1 MIDIFLFSLIASA
14 ALLASGAI
22 GSWIPISKKAASA
35 FQHFAA
41 GVVFAAVATELLPLV
56 VSSPLKIDIAAGFLI
71 GMAAML
77 GIRLIDQKSTS
88 SFGMAAGIGIDL
100 FVDGLLIG
108 LAFSTSQKSG
118 ILILIALTIE
128 VLSLGL
134 SLMPTLIR
142 KNLSAAFRAASLFVL
157 CSLIPVGAVIGALVI
172 SIIPHEFYEAALAF
186 GVSALLYLVTEELLV
201 EAHET
206 RDTLWTTASFFVGFL
221 AIMLLH

>member
-1 MIDIFLFSLIASA
+1 MIDIFLFSLVPSA
-14 ALLASGAI
+14 ALLASGAAC
-22 GSWIPISKKAASA
+22 SWIPISKMSASA

-77 GIRLIDQKSTS
+77 AIRLIDQKSTS
-88 SFGMAAGIGIDL
+88 SFGMATGIGIDL

-108 LAFSTSQKSG
+108 LAFSTSLKSG

-134 SLMPTLIR
+134 SLMPALIR
-142 KNLSAAFRAASLFVL
+142 KNLSTAFRAASLLVL
-157 CSLIPVGAVIGALVI
+157 CFLIPIGAVTGALAV
-172 SIIPHEFYEAALAF
+172 SLVPHEFYEAALAF
-186 GVSALLYLVTEELLV
+186 GVAALLYLVTEELLV

-206 RDTLWTTASFFVGFL
+206 RDTLWTTASFFLGFL
-221 AIMLLH
+221 AIILLH